1 MKKKYV
7 LTLACLCCM
16 LLSQAQTLSKARELF
31 NAGSYEEAL
40 PTFRKLVK
48 QSPSNANYNYWYGV
62 CCMETGAD
70 SIAGPYLTKA
80 ASRKV
85 LDAYPY
91 LTRLQM
97 NTYKFDDAVSTC
109 EDYIDLLTTRKKDTQ
124 EAEKLLE
131 KARMG
136 ALMLRG
142 TERVCVVDSFVVDKA
157 DFLSAYKTGPE
168 SGQTTMPDDST
179 FYYENEL
186 GQKRYWALTQSGR
199 TDIYTSDKLLDKWST
214 PKPVKGLDTDG
225 NNNYPYLLADGTTL
239 YYANDGAN
247 SLGGYDIFVTRYN
260 TDTDRYLKPE
270 NLGMPYNSTAND
282 YLLVIDEFNN
292 LGWFASDRQQP
303 EGKVCIYVFVPNP
316 SRETFD
322 FDTDGAET
330 VASRA
335 KLTSIRDTWTD
346 ETTLRKARE
355 RIAIAIQSR
364 QQQTINHDFTF
375 VIDDQHTY
383 HSLTDFSSDKA
394 RTLFQQFKQMQQDF
408 RKLSSQLDG
417 LRDRYASSPDG
428 QKQQMTP
435 QILDLEKRQEQMAMQ
450 LDELEIKARNTEKS
464 HINR

>member
-31 NAGSYEEAL
+31 NAGNYEEAL

-239 YYANDGAN
+239 AFTGVKSMTATAYTAGHGGADYTTATGTFVRVGTVAVDKSVIPLGTRMYIVTNDGSVVYGLAVAEDTGVRGN
-247 SLGGYDIFVTRYN
+247 IVDLYYDTYQQCINFGRRTCNVYI
-260 TDTDRYLKPE
+260 LK
-270 NLGMPYNSTAND
+270 
-282 YLLVIDEFNN
+282 
-292 LGWFASDRQQP
+292 
-303 EGKVCIYVFVPNP
+303 
-316 SRETFD
+316 
-322 FDTDGAET
+322 
-330 VASRA
+330 
-335 KLTSIRDTWTD
+335 
-346 ETTLRKARE
+346 
-355 RIAIAIQSR
+355 
-364 QQQTINHDFTF
+364 
-375 VIDDQHTY
+375 
-383 HSLTDFSSDKA
+383 
-394 RTLFQQFKQMQQDF
+394 
-408 RKLSSQLDG
+408 
-417 LRDRYASSPDG
+417 
-428 QKQQMTP
+428 
-435 QILDLEKRQEQMAMQ
+435 
-450 LDELEIKARNTEKS
+450 
-464 HINR
+464 

>member
-7 LTLACLCCM
+7 LTLACMCCM
-16 LLSQAQTLSKARELF
+16 LLTQAQTLSKAREQF
-31 NAGSYEEAL
+31 NAGNYEEAL

-48 QSPSNANYNYWYGV
+48 QSPSNANYNYWYGA

-80 ASRKV
+80 VSRKV

-91 LTRLQM
+91 LARLQM
-97 NTYKFDDAVSTC
+97 SAYQFDNAASTC
-109 EDYIDLLTTRKKDTQ
+109 ESYIDLLAARKKDTG

-131 KARMG
+131 RARM
-136 ALMLRG
+136 ASLMLKG
-142 TERVCVVDSFVVDKA
+142 TERVCVVDSFVVNKA
-157 DFLSAYKTGPE
+157 DFLSAYKLGSE
-168 SGQTTMPDDST
+168 SGRITMTDDST
-179 FYYENEL
+179 YCYENEL
-186 GQKRYWALTQSGR
+186 GQKRYWAIPQAGR
-199 TDIYTSDKLLDKWST
+199 TDIYTSDKLLDEWSK
-214 PKPVKGLDTDG
+214 PKPVKGLETDG

-239 YYANDGAN
+239 YYANDGAG

-260 TDTDRYLKPE
+260 TDTDRFLKPE

-292 LGWFASDRQQP
+292 LGWFASDRHQP
-303 EGKVCIYVFVPNP
+303 EGKVCIYVFVPNS

-322 FDTDGAET
+322 FDADGAET

-335 KLTSIRDTWTD
+335 QLTSIRDTWTD
-346 ETTLRKARE
+346 ETTVRKAQE
-355 RIAIAIQSR
+355 RIAQAIQSR
-364 QQQTINHDFTF
+364 RQQTVSHDFTF

-383 HSLTDFSSDKA
+383 HALTDFRSGEA

-408 RKLSSQLDG
+408 QKLCNQLDG
-417 LRDRYASSPDG
+417 LRDRYASSSDG

-435 QILDLEKRQEQMAMQ
+435 QILDLEKRQEQMAAQ

-464 HINR
+464 HANR